1 MGQLNDVRPRRRTT
15 GARCQIT
22 KENLLYLPIADSSD
36 RWFWTSLVAPG
47 VFSYEFTLDSVV
59 SGPARLRAAIWA
71 SSESGEY
78 PDHHL
83 RIAINGTGVHEERW
97 DGKGFRT
104 VEAVFSTTALRDGV
118 NRITLESPGD
128 TGAAVDILY
137 LDWLELS
144 FSRAP
149 VARQSRL
156 EITCATSPI
165 QPMGFDSPLQVY
177 DITQPQRAQRVGE
190 NIEPLHLVDCPR
202 GRRYLILGENE
213 VLSPRKLLESQ
224 QLPDLRAVNA
234 GADYLAI
241 GPADLLKP
249 LQPLLELRA
258 AQGLKTLSVPIEAV
272 YDQFNYGMP
281 EPQALR
287 ALLAYASMHW
297 KPAPR
302 YLLLVGDASYDPK
315 GYLAA
320 PEANRLTVE
329 LIDTQYGGET
339 VSDIGAVQS
348 EQQVEQMPAIG
359 LLPARHAEQ
368 VRGYVQKVL
377 KYEAATPQRKQ
388 KISLLAV
395 ADGQDISFRLDAK
408 SFLDEFPSN
417 QYEYELFTPD
427 AGAGDAAA
435 QLRQRLAEGHHLV
448 AYFGHGSLQMW
459 GKDRLL
465 SVEDLAR
472 LPATASLPIVLQF
485 TCLSG
490 YYIHPN
496 VESLAERM
504 LWQPNGGIVAVL
516 APSSLTLP
524 YDQSFLSLSLAR
536 LLVAEPELTIGE
548 IHLKARQQVPLDS
561 QGAAD
566 VMRTFMLFG
575 DPALRVSSNSP

>member
-1 MGQLNDVRPRRRTT
+1 
-15 GARCQIT
+15 
-22 KENLLYLPIADSSD
+22 
-36 RWFWTSLVAPG
+36 
-47 VFSYEFTLDSVV
+47 
-59 SGPARLRAAIWA
+59 
-71 SSESGEY
+71 
-78 PDHHL
+78 
-83 RIAINGTGVHEERW
+83 
-97 DGKGFRT
+97 
-104 VEAVFSTTALRDGV
+104 
-118 NRITLESPGD
+118 
-128 TGAAVDILY
+128 
-137 LDWLELS
+137 
-144 FSRAP
+144 
-149 VARQSRL
+149 
-156 EITCATSPI
+156 
-165 QPMGFDSPLQVY
+165 
-177 DITQPQRAQRVGE
+177 
-190 NIEPLHLVDCPR
+190 
-202 GRRYLILGENE
+202 
-213 VLSPRKLLESQ
+213 
-224 QLPDLRAVNA
+224 
-234 GADYLAI
+234 
-241 GPADLLKP
+241 
-249 LQPLLELRA
+249 
-258 AQGLKTLSVPIEAV
+258 
-272 YDQFNYGMP
+272 
-281 EPQALR
+281 
-287 ALLAYASMHW
+287 
-297 KPAPR
+297 
-302 YLLLVGDASYDPK
+302 
-315 GYLAA
+315 
-320 PEANRLTVE
+320 
-329 LIDTQYGGET
+329 
-339 VSDIGAVQS
+339 
-348 EQQVEQMPAIG
+348 
-359 LLPARHAEQ
+359 
-368 VRGYVQKVL
+368 VQKVL